1 MNSIDRYA
9 VIGHGL
15 THSRSPQIHGLFAQS
30 TGQSMQYGLIDVPA
44 AGFAAAVRDF
54 LAGGGRGLNVTVP
67 HKESALAL
75 CARLTP
81 RARRAGAVNTFAAGT
96 GTDATALLGDNT
108 DGAGLVRDLTVNL
121 GYALT
126 GARLLLLGAGGAARG
141 VIAPLLESGVD
152 ELLIQN
158 RNPARAR
165 QLAQEFA
172 DLGPINDSSASG
184 GAFDLIINATSA
196 SLRGEVP
203 PVPAQ
208 ACGPRTLCYDLAY
221 GAGETAFMRWA
232 RDAGAAGTL
241 MGLGMLVEQAAESFL
256 LWRGVR
262 PDTAPVLAALASTAS
277 PAPASAR

>member
-9 VIGHGL
+9 VIGDGL
-15 THSRSPQIHGLFAQS
+15 GHSRSPQIHSLFAQS
-30 TGQSMQYGLIDVPA
+30 TGQSMTYGLIDVPA
-44 AGFAAAVRDF
+44 AQFGAAVRDF
-54 LAGGGRGLNVTVP
+54 FAGGGRGLNVTVP
-67 HKESALAL
+67 HKEAALSLAG
-75 CARLTP
+75 RLTP
-81 RARRAGAVNTFAAGT
+81 RARRAGAVNTLAAGA
-96 GTDATALLGDNT
+96 GAAALLGDNT

-126 GARLLLLGAGGAARG
+126 GARVLLLGAGGAARG
-141 VIAPLLESGVD
+141 VIAPLLEGGVG
-152 ELLIQN
+152 ELRIQN

-172 DLGPINDSSASG
+172 GLGPISEGGASG
-184 GAFDLIINATSA
+184 EAFELIINATSA
-196 SLRGEVP
+196 SLRGELP
-203 PVPAQ
+203 LIAPQ

-232 RDAGAAGTL
+232 RAAGAAGAM

-262 PDTAPVLAALASTAS
+262 PDTAPVLAQLRQGAAA
-277 PAPASAR
+277 

>member
-15 THSRSPQIHGLFAQS
+15 SHSRSPQIHALFAQS

-44 AGFAAAVRDF
+44 AGFAPAVRDF
-54 LAGGGRGLNVTVP
+54 FAGGGRGLNVTIP

-75 CARLTP
+75 TTRLTP
-81 RARRAGAVNTFAAGT
+81 RARRAGAVNTLAPGA
-96 GTDATALLGDNT
+96 GTDANALLGDNT

-126 GARLLLLGAGGAARG
+126 GARVLLLGAGGAARG
-141 VIAPLLESGVD
+141 VIAPLLEGGVS
-152 ELLIQN
+152 ELLIHN

-172 DLGPINDSSASG
+172 DLGPIRECGASG
-184 GAFDLIINATSA
+184 SGFDLIINATSA
-196 SLRGEVP
+196 SLRDEVP
-203 PVPAQ
+203 LVPAQ
-208 ACGPRTLCYDLAY
+208 ACGPGTVCYDLAY
-221 GAGETAFMRWA
+221 GAAETAFMRWA
-232 RDAGAAGTL
+232 RGAGAAGAL

-262 PDTAPVLAALASTAS
+262 PDTAPVLAALASAL
-277 PAPASAR
+277 PEN

>member
-15 THSRSPQIHGLFAQS
+15 GHSRSPQIHGLFAQS
-30 TGQSMQYGLIDVPA
+30 TGQSMNYGLIDVPA
-44 AGFAAAVRDF
+44 AGFGAAVRDF
-54 LAGGGRGLNVTVP
+54 FAGGGRGLNVTVP
-67 HKESALAL
+67 HKEAALAL
-75 CARLTP
+75 AQRLTP
-81 RARRAGAVNTFAAGT
+81 RARRAGAVNTLAAGA
-96 GTDATALLGDNT
+96 DAAALLGDNT

-126 GARLLLLGAGGAARG
+126 GARVLLLGAGGAARG
-141 VIAPLLESGVD
+141 VIAPLLQGGVG
-152 ELLIQN
+152 ELRLQN

-172 DLGPINDSSASG
+172 DLGPIIEG
-184 GAFDLIINATSA
+184 GTPADAFDLIINATSA

-203 PVPAQ
+203 LIAAQ

-221 GAGETAFMRWA
+221 GPGETAFMRWA
-232 RDAGAAGTL
+232 RTAGAAGSL

-262 PDTAPVLAALASTAS
+262 PDTAPVLAQLRQDLGS
-277 PAPASAR
+277 

>member
-15 THSRSPQIHGLFAQS
+15 SHSRSPQIHCLFAQS
-30 TGQSMQYGLIDVPA
+30 TGQSMQYGLIDVPP
-44 AGFAAAVRDF
+44 AGFAAAVREF
-54 LAGGGRGLNVTVP
+54 FAAGGRGLNVTVP
-67 HKESALAL
+67 HKEPALAL
-75 CARLTP
+75 AARLTP
-81 RARRAGAVNTFAAGT
+81 RARRAGAVNTLAASIGAVT
-96 GTDATALLGDNT
+96 GDDATTLLGDNT

-141 VIAPLLESGVD
+141 VIAPLLASGVG

-165 QLAQEFA
+165 QLALEFA
-172 DLGPINDSSASG
+172 DLGPISDSSSSG
-184 GAFDLIINATSA
+184 GAFDLIVNATSA
-196 SLRGEVP
+196 SLHDEMPV
-203 PVPAQ
+203 VPAQ

-221 GAGETAFMRWA
+221 GKGDTAFMRWA
-232 RDAGAAGTL
+232 RVAGAAGTM

-262 PDTAPVLAALASTAS
+262 PDTAPVLAALT
-277 PAPASAR
+277 R